1 MKELNSQIDEEESD
15 YELIGRKYILD
26 DDEIPFEVRMKYIL
40 KANRKDQ
47 DKWARFYI
55 EAKKVQENA
64 SEAKRKL
71 KEARVRITQLE
82 QELKHCKQSKSQSTI
97 LESRMVSSLLSED
110 KLSKFKSIVEK
121 QNDYINVLQ
130 ELLFKNNVAYPPNKI
145 KL

>member
-1 MKELNSQIDEEESD
+1 MKELNSRIDEEESD
-15 YELIGRKYILD
+15 YEFIGRKYILD

-40 KANRKDQ
+40 KAYRKDQ

-64 SEAKRKL
+64 SETKRKL
-71 KEARVRITQLE
+71 KEARVRIMQLE
-82 QELKHCKQSKSQSTI
+82 QDLKRCKQSKSQSAI
-97 LESRMVSSLLSED
+97 LESRMVSSLLSEN
-110 KLSKFKSIVEK
+110 KLSDFKSIIEK

-145 KL
+145 KM

>member
-15 YELIGRKYILD
+15 YEFIGRKYILD

-40 KANRKDQ
+40 KAYRKDQ

-64 SEAKRKL
+64 SETKRKL
-71 KEARVRITQLE
+71 KEARVRIMQLE
-82 QELKHCKQSKSQSTI
+82 QDLKRCKQSKSQSAI
-97 LESRMVSSLLSED
+97 LESRMVSSLLSEN
-110 KLSKFKSIVEK
+110 KLSDFKNIIEK

-145 KL
+145 KI

>member
-1 MKELNSQIDEEESD
+1 MKELNSRIDEEESD
-15 YELIGRKYILD
+15 YEFIGRKYILD

-40 KANRKDQ
+40 KAYRKDQ

-64 SEAKRKL
+64 SETKRKL

-145 KL
+145 KI

>member
-1 MKELNSQIDEEESD
+1 MKELNSRIDEEESD
-15 YELIGRKYILD
+15 YEFIGRKYILD

-40 KANRKDQ
+40 KAYRKDQ

-110 KLSKFKSIVEK
+110 KLSKFKSIIEK

-145 KL
+145 KI

>member
-1 MKELNSQIDEEESD
+1 MKELNSRIDEEESD
-15 YELIGRKYILD
+15 YEFIGRKYILD

-40 KANRKDQ
+40 KAYRKDQ

-82 QELKHCKQSKSQSTI
+82 QELKHCKQFKSQSAI
-97 LESRMVSSLLSED
+97 LESRMVSSLLSEN
-110 KLSKFKSIVEK
+110 KLSDFKSIIEK

-145 KL
+145 KI

>member
-1 MKELNSQIDEEESD
+1 MKEQYNSSIEEESE
-15 YELIGRKYILD
+15 YETIGRKYILD

-40 KANRKDQ
+40 KAYRKDQ

-64 SEAKRKL
+64 SETKRKL
-71 KEARVRITQLE
+71 KEARVRIMQLE
-82 QELKHCKQSKSQSTI
+82 QDLKRCKQSKSQSAI
-97 LESRMVSSLLSED
+97 LESRMVSSLLSEN
-110 KLSKFKSIVEK
+110 KLSDFKSIIEK

-145 KL
+145 KI

>member
-1 MKELNSQIDEEESD
+1 MKEYNSQIDEEESD
-15 YELIGRKYILD
+15 YEFIGRKYILD

-40 KANRKDQ
+40 KAYRKDQ

-64 SEAKRKL
+64 SETKRKL
-71 KEARVRITQLE
+71 KEARVRIMQLE
-82 QELKHCKQSKSQSTI
+82 QDLKHCKQSKSQSAV
-97 LESRMVSSLLSED
+97 LESRMVSSLLSEN
-110 KLSKFKSIVEK
+110 KLSDFKSIIEK

-145 KL
+145 KI

>member
-1 MKELNSQIDEEESD
+1 MKELYNSRIQEEND
-15 YELIGRKYILD
+15 FELSGGKYILD

-40 KANRKDQ
+40 KAYRKDQ

-64 SEAKRKL
+64 SETKRKL
-71 KEARVRITQLE
+71 KEARVRIMQLE
-82 QELKHCKQSKSQSTI
+82 QDLKRCKQSKSQSAI
-97 LESRMVSSLLSED
+97 LESRMVSSLLSEN
-110 KLSKFKSIVEK
+110 KLSDFKSIIEK

-145 KL
+145 KI

>member
-1 MKELNSQIDEEESD
+1 MKELNSRIDEEESD
-15 YELIGRKYILD
+15 YEFIGRKYILD

-40 KANRKDQ
+40 KAYRKDQ

-64 SEAKRKL
+64 SETKRKL
-71 KEARVRITQLE
+71 KEARVKIMQLE
-82 QELKHCKQSKSQSTI
+82 QDLKRCKQSKSQSAI
-97 LESRMVSSLLSED
+97 LESRMVSSLLSEN
-110 KLSKFKSIVEK
+110 KLSDFKSIIEK

-145 KL
+145 KI

>member
-1 MKELNSQIDEEESD
+1 MKELNSRIDEEESD
-15 YELIGRKYILD
+15 YEFIGRKYILD

-40 KANRKDQ
+40 KAYRKDQ

-64 SEAKRKL
+64 SETKRKL
-71 KEARVRITQLE
+71 KEARVRIMQLE
-82 QELKHCKQSKSQSTI
+82 QDLKRCKQSKSQSAI
-97 LESRMVSSLLSED
+97 LESRMVSSLLSEN
-110 KLSKFKSIVEK
+110 KLSDFKSIIEM

-145 KL
+145 KI

>member
-1 MKELNSQIDEEESD
+1 MKELNSRIDEEESD
-15 YELIGRKYILD
+15 YEFIGRKYILD

-40 KANRKDQ
+40 KAYRKDQ

-55 EAKKVQENA
+55 EAKKVKENA

-71 KEARVRITQLE
+71 KEARVRIMQLE
-82 QELKHCKQSKSQSTI
+82 QDLKRCKQSKSQSAI
-97 LESRMVSSLLSED
+97 LESRMVSSLLSEN
-110 KLSKFKSIVEK
+110 KLSDFKSIIEK

-145 KL
+145 KI

>member
-1 MKELNSQIDEEESD
+1 MKEFNSRIDEEESD
-15 YELIGRKYILD
+15 YEFIGRKYILD

-40 KANRKDQ
+40 KAYRKDQ

-64 SEAKRKL
+64 SETKRRL
-71 KEARVRITQLE
+71 KEARVRIMQLE
-82 QELKHCKQSKSQSTI
+82 QDLKRGKQSKSQSAI
-97 LESRMVSSLLSED
+97 LESRMVSSLLSEN
-110 KLSKFKSIVEK
+110 KLSDFKSIIEK

-145 KL
+145 KI

>member
-1 MKELNSQIDEEESD
+1 MKEFNSQIDEEESD
-15 YELIGRKYILD
+15 YEFIGRKYILD

-40 KANRKDQ
+40 KAYRKDQ

-64 SEAKRKL
+64 SETKRKL
-71 KEARVRITQLE
+71 KEARVRIMQLE
-82 QELKHCKQSKSQSTI
+82 QDLKRCKQSKSQSAI
-97 LESRMVSSLLSED
+97 LESRMVSSLLSEN
-110 KLSKFKSIVEK
+110 KLSDFKSIIEK

-145 KL
+145 KI

>member
-1 MKELNSQIDEEESD
+1 MTELNSRIDEEESD
-15 YELIGRKYILD
+15 YEFIGRKYILD

-40 KANRKDQ
+40 KAYRKDQ

-64 SEAKRKL
+64 SETKRKL

-145 KL
+145 KI

>member
-1 MKELNSQIDEEESD
+1 MKELNSRIDEEESD
-15 YELIGRKYILD
+15 YEFIGRKYILD

-40 KANRKDQ
+40 KAYRKDQ

-64 SEAKRKL
+64 SETKRKL
-71 KEARVRITQLE
+71 KEARVRIMQLE
-82 QELKHCKQSKSQSTI
+82 QDLKRCKQSKSQSAI
-97 LESRMVSSLLSED
+97 LESRMASSLFSEN
-110 KLSKFKSIVEK
+110 KLSDFKSIIEK

-145 KL
+145 KI

>member
-1 MKELNSQIDEEESD
+1 MKELNSRIDEEESD
-15 YELIGRKYILD
+15 YEFTGRKYILD

-40 KANRKDQ
+40 KAYRKDQ

-64 SEAKRKL
+64 SETKRKL

-82 QELKHCKQSKSQSTI
+82 QDLKRCKQSKSQSAI
-97 LESRMVSSLLSED
+97 LESRMVSSLLSEN
-110 KLSKFKSIVEK
+110 KLSDFKSIIEK

-145 KL
+145 KI

>member
-1 MKELNSQIDEEESD
+1 MKELNSRIDEEESD
-15 YELIGRKYILD
+15 YEFIGRKYILD

-40 KANRKDQ
+40 KAYRKDQ

-82 QELKHCKQSKSQSTI
+82 QELKHCKQSKSQSAI
-97 LESRMVSSLLSED
+97 LESRMASSLLSEN
-110 KLSKFKSIVEK
+110 KLSDFKSIIEK

-145 KL
+145 KI

>member
-1 MKELNSQIDEEESD
+1 MKELNSRIDEEESD
-15 YELIGRKYILD
+15 YEFIGRKYILD

-40 KANRKDQ
+40 KAYRKDQ

-64 SEAKRKL
+64 SETKRKL
-71 KEARVRITQLE
+71 KEARVRIMQLE
-82 QELKHCKQSKSQSTI
+82 QDLKRCKQSKSQSAI
-97 LESRMVSSLLSED
+97 LESRMVSSLLSEN
-110 KLSKFKSIVEK
+110 KLSDFKSIIEK

-145 KL
+145 KI

>member
-1 MKELNSQIDEEESD
+1 MNEQYNSQIQEESD
-15 YELIGRKYILD
+15 SETIGRKYILD

-40 KANRKDQ
+40 KAYRKDQ

-64 SEAKRKL
+64 SETKRKL
-71 KEARVRITQLE
+71 KEARVRIMQLE
-82 QELKHCKQSKSQSTI
+82 QDLKRCKQSKSQSAI
-97 LESRMVSSLLSED
+97 LESRMVSSLLSEN
-110 KLSKFKSIVEK
+110 KLSDFKSIIEK

-145 KL
+145 KI

>member
-1 MKELNSQIDEEESD
+1 MKEFNSQIDEEESD
-15 YELIGRKYILD
+15 YEFIGRKYILD

-40 KANRKDQ
+40 KAYRKDQ

-82 QELKHCKQSKSQSTI
+82 QELKHCKQSKSQSAI
-97 LESRMVSSLLSED
+97 LESRMVSSLLSEN
-110 KLSKFKSIVEK
+110 KLSDFKSIIEK

-145 KL
+145 KI

>member
-1 MKELNSQIDEEESD
+1 MKEFNSQIDEEESD
-15 YELIGRKYILD
+15 YEFIGRKYILD

-40 KANRKDQ
+40 KAYRKDQ

-64 SEAKRKL
+64 SETKRKL
-71 KEARVRITQLE
+71 KEARVRIMQLE
-82 QELKHCKQSKSQSTI
+82 QDLKRCKQSKSQSTI
-97 LESRMVSSLLSED
+97 LESRMVSSLLSEN
-110 KLSKFKSIVEK
+110 KLSDFKSIIEK

-145 KL
+145 KI

>member
-1 MKELNSQIDEEESD
+1 MKELNSRIDEEESD
-15 YELIGRKYILD
+15 YEFIGRKYILD

-40 KANRKDQ
+40 KAYRKDQ

-71 KEARVRITQLE
+71 KEARVRIMQLE
-82 QELKHCKQSKSQSTI
+82 QDLKRCKQSKSQSAI
-97 LESRMVSSLLSED
+97 LESRMVSSLLSEN
-110 KLSKFKSIVEK
+110 KLSDFKSIIEK

-145 KL
+145 KI

>member
-1 MKELNSQIDEEESD
+1 MKEFNSQIDEEESD
-15 YELIGRKYILD
+15 YEFIGRKYILD

-40 KANRKDQ
+40 KAYRKDQ

-64 SEAKRKL
+64 SETKRKL
-71 KEARVRITQLE
+71 KEARVRIMQLE
-82 QELKHCKQSKSQSTI
+82 QDLKRCKHSKSQSAI
-97 LESRMVSSLLSED
+97 LESRMVSSLLSEN
-110 KLSKFKSIVEK
+110 KLSDFKSIIEK

-145 KL
+145 KI

>member
-1 MKELNSQIDEEESD
+1 MKEFNSQIDEEESD
-15 YELIGRKYILD
+15 NEFIGRKYILD

-40 KANRKDQ
+40 KAYRKDQ

-64 SEAKRKL
+64 SETKRKL
-71 KEARVRITQLE
+71 KEARVRIMQLE
-82 QELKHCKQSKSQSTI
+82 QDLKRCKQSKSQSAI
-97 LESRMVSSLLSED
+97 LESRMVSSLLSEN
-110 KLSKFKSIVEK
+110 KLSDFKSIIEK

-145 KL
+145 KI

>member
-1 MKELNSQIDEEESD
+1 MKELNSRIDEEESD
-15 YELIGRKYILD
+15 YEFIGRKYILD

-40 KANRKDQ
+40 KAYRKDQ

-64 SEAKRKL
+64 SETKRKL
-71 KEARVRITQLE
+71 KEARVRIMQLE
-82 QELKHCKQSKSQSTI
+82 QDLKRCKQSKSQSAI
-97 LESRMVSSLLSED
+97 LESRMVSSLLSEN
-110 KLSKFKSIVEK
+110 KLSNFKSIIEK

-145 KL
+145 KI

>member
-1 MKELNSQIDEEESD
+1 MKEFNSQIDEEESD
-15 YELIGRKYILD
+15 YEFIGRKYILD

-40 KANRKDQ
+40 KAYRKDQ

-55 EAKKVQENA
+55 EAKKVKENA

-71 KEARVRITQLE
+71 KEARVRIMQLE
-82 QELKHCKQSKSQSTI
+82 QDLKRCKQSKSQSAI
-97 LESRMVSSLLSED
+97 LESRMVSSLLSEN
-110 KLSKFKSIVEK
+110 KLSDFKSIIEK

-145 KL
+145 KI

>member
-1 MKELNSQIDEEESD
+1 MKELNSRIDEEESD
-15 YELIGRKYILD
+15 YEFIGRKYILD

-40 KANRKDQ
+40 KAYRKDQ

-55 EAKKVQENA
+55 EAKKVKENA

-71 KEARVRITQLE
+71 KEARVRIMQLE
-82 QELKHCKQSKSQSTI
+82 QDLKHCKQSKSQSAV
-97 LESRMVSSLLSED
+97 LESRMVSSLLSEN
-110 KLSKFKSIVEK
+110 KLSDFKSIIEK

-145 KL
+145 KI

>member
-1 MKELNSQIDEEESD
+1 MNEQYNSSIEEENE
-15 YELIGRKYILD
+15 YETIGRKYILD

-40 KANRKDQ
+40 KAYRKDQ

-64 SEAKRKL
+64 SETKRKL
-71 KEARVRITQLE
+71 KEARVRIMQLE
-82 QELKHCKQSKSQSTI
+82 QDLKRCKQSKSQSAI
-97 LESRMVSSLLSED
+97 LESRMVSSLLSEN
-110 KLSKFKSIVEK
+110 KLSDFKSIIEK

-145 KL
+145 KI

>member
-1 MKELNSQIDEEESD
+1 MKEFNSQIDEEESD

-40 KANRKDQ
+40 KAYRKDQ

-64 SEAKRKL
+64 SETKRKL
-71 KEARVRITQLE
+71 KEARVRIMQLE
-82 QELKHCKQSKSQSTI
+82 QDLKRCKQSKSQSAI
-97 LESRMVSSLLSED
+97 LESRMVSSLLSEN
-110 KLSKFKSIVEK
+110 KLSDFKSIIEK

-145 KL
+145 KI

>member
-1 MKELNSQIDEEESD
+1 MKEFNSQIDEEESD
-15 YELIGRKYILD
+15 YEFIGRKYILD

-40 KANRKDQ
+40 KAYRKDQ

-82 QELKHCKQSKSQSTI
+82 QELKHCKQSKSQSAI
-97 LESRMVSSLLSED
+97 LESRMASSLLSEN
-110 KLSKFKSIVEK
+110 KLSDFKSIIEK

-145 KL
+145 KI

>member
-1 MKELNSQIDEEESD
+1 MKEFNSQIDEEESD
-15 YELIGRKYILD
+15 YEFIGRKYILD

-40 KANRKDQ
+40 KAYRKDQ

-64 SEAKRKL
+64 SETKRKL
-71 KEARVRITQLE
+71 KEARVKIMQLE
-82 QELKHCKQSKSQSTI
+82 QDLKRCKQSKSQSAI
-97 LESRMVSSLLSED
+97 LESRMVSSLLSEN
-110 KLSKFKSIVEK
+110 KLSDFKSIIEK

-145 KL
+145 KI

>member
-15 YELIGRKYILD
+15 YEFIGRKYILD

-40 KANRKDQ
+40 KAYRKDQ

-64 SEAKRKL
+64 SETKRKL
-71 KEARVRITQLE
+71 KEARVRIMQLE
-82 QELKHCKQSKSQSTI
+82 QDLKRCKQSKSQSAI
-97 LESRMVSSLLSED
+97 LESRMVSSLLSEN
-110 KLSKFKSIVEK
+110 KLSDFKSIIEK

-145 KL
+145 KI